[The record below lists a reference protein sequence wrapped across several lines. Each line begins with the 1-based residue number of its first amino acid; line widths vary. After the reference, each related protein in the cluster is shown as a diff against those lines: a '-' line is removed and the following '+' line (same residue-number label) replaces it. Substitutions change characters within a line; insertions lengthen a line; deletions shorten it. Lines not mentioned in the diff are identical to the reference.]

1 MALTREEMTAK
12 AMNGTLTVREAIEFG
27 QSLPLNKA
35 LKVTESS
42 QDRMGRLV
50 SGFKELGINVDMP
63 YKDLNKFDRVEGMK
77 IVDLLGPSDTPYRS
91 NKWGNLQALENALRP
106 VFDEMGITSQL
117 TDMMGPSGEVVSRG
131 PMYPPLTGESTGRT
145 QRGGKSSAEDN
156 EGTRP
161 MRGTIEKEK
170 IDAMYD
176 EALPQVEND
185 PKYGAKVSRF
195 LEYHRMTVNRPA
207 QLLGLKKTDVII
219 QRDSDG
225 NILGVKVKGKKVRT
239 TDKKGRPELEWSA
252 QSRGGQIILK
262 ALEESESD
270 LLFDV
275 KKTQVET
282 AFKTYI
288 TPLLEPFEDLLPTM
302 DVAKKVEGSNAGERV
317 RTKVPFKTIGV
328 MRSIVPNYLIEQF
341 NVRDDLVKGA
351 MGHTNTATL
360 SKNYTGTGLIP
371 TRDIPFLL
379 ENPTD
384 YGSENFR
391 GGLMENTGN
400 VVRLTDEQIEKLR
413 TARFELLQSTNL
425 EEQQASLNRFLTLLE
440 EQPAYDPVKV
450 REAGKAKGQAEALFE
465 QGRLEGRAEVE
476 VEAEL
481 AGKGPQGLVKFT
493 PEQIETMKA
502 NGLWNDDLDRLTN
515 PDYEA
520 PETKGSTTGQKLG
533 VGVAAAG
540 VGMALLDPAQALADE
555 AIQQTGEAAT
565 RAIVGK
571 TIARRIPFAEVVIP
585 SDMSAD
591 PQENLARAYNRPAQ
605 DFYDMTPEQMA
616 PYQQALDDAI
626 SSEEQEAVDRRR
638 GRNRARVGSG
648 FLENQQQP

>member
-1 MALTREEMTAK
+1 
-12 AMNGTLTVREAIEFG
+12 
-27 QSLPLNKA
+27 
-35 LKVTESS
+35 
-42 QDRMGRLV
+42 
-50 SGFKELGINVDMP
+50 
-63 YKDLNKFDRVEGMK
+63 MK

-145 QRGGKSSAEDN
+145 QRGGKSSAEDS

-185 PKYGAKVSRF
+185 SKYGAKVSRF

-207 QLLGLKKTDVII
+207 QLLGLKKSDVVI

-275 KKTQVET
+275 KKTQVEN

-302 DVAKKVEGSNAGERV
+302 DVAKKVEGSNTGERV

-341 NVRDDLVKGA
+341 NVREDLVKGA
-351 MGHTNTATL
+351 MGHENTATL

-425 EEQQASLNRFLTLLE
+425 EDQQASLNRFLTLLE

-465 QGRLEGRAEVE
+465 QGRLEGRAQVE

-533 VGVAAAG
+533 VGMAAAG

-571 TIARRIPFAEVVIP
+571 TIARRIPFAEAIIP
-585 SDMSAD
+585 GDTSVD
-591 PQENLARAYNRPAQ
+591 PQENLAKAYNRPAQ

-626 SSEEQEAVDRRR
+626 AQQEQEAVARRR